1 MPNTPAARTL
11 ARHTLSRLGWA
22 LGLTLAAA
30 TAHAGGSP
38 AARGGLDSD
47 DPSSRVVLADASR
60 DTLDYER
67 RDAIPAAIEALA
79 SDGWTIQRA
88 DTLSG
93 RIVTHWKPLKHVLAR
108 LLLGQVMARCVV
120 DLVPLGDGRTQ
131 ITIQGGLASAQD
143 LALNPSYGAA
153 KAIYHG
159 ATVKWI
165 GNVRHA
171 LDERARQGLVAR
183 VEPPRERGPVHES
196 N

>member
-1 MPNTPAARTL
+1 MPINPASRTL
-11 ARHTLSRLGWA
+11 ARHTLSRLGLA
-22 LGLTLAAA
+22 LGFTLAAA
-30 TAHAGGSP
+30 TAFAGEPSP
-38 AARGGLDSD
+38 ARGGIDADS
-47 DPSSRVVLADASR
+47 PSARVVLAGANR
-60 DTLDYER
+60 DTLDYDR
-67 RDAIPAAIEALA
+67 RDAIPAAIAALE

-131 ITIQGGLASAQD
+131 ITIQGGLASEQD

-153 KAIYHG
+153 QAIYHG

-183 VEPPRERGPVHES
+183 VEPARERGPVHES